1 MGQFQLYHQVSS
13 NQKTEDT
20 IILIIIK
27 FMFLLIS
34 LTIIHSSIG
43 SPVPQPFFF
52 DQLASF
58 INSKLGLKRQ
68 IISAIANPVLDVK
81 RAKWGLVRD
90 ISSHKMNLISQKKN
104 FWNGK

>member
-1 MGQFQLYHQVSS
+1 MGSQFQLYHHQVSS

-20 IILIIIK
+20 IIIIIIMYK

-34 LTIIHSSIG
+34 LTIIHSSTG

-58 INSKLGLKRQ
+58 INTKLGLKRQ
-68 IISAIANPVLDVK
+68 IISAIPTQYWMLSELKGVLSGIFQAIK
-81 RAKWGLVRD
+81 
-90 ISSHKMNLISQKKN
+90 
-104 FWNGK
+104 